1 MHDSEHNSTDKKN
14 SGQSDAKLLEL
25 MSNGNFQALRG
36 IFYRHA
42 REIYDLAYHQTRS
55 DAASQHLVLLV
66 FERFWNRRDMYHPTV
81 SARGFLLE
89 IAGEVF
95 PKQPEIT
102 QSDLEELF
110 DDPDINKLWE
120 KFVQRVPEKQ
130 VEGEAQASAWRYIR
144 RLAARI
150 LPQRQFRSTYLSIM
164 IVLFA
169 MLVIYSW
176 FRNNPAIGYTKVKT
190 SQHEQKV
197 TVLPD
202 GSEIHLEENSEIRY
216 SKTFTDSLRAI
227 FLTGRATFKAVP
239 NVDIPFVVV
248 TNPAVATLFGNDT
261 TVFWISSNDTIAEFY
276 VEKGYLAVKS
286 LPDDS
291 IPEIYISPNGKAVC
305 ELHQPPRLVTLEE

>member
-1 MHDSEHNSTDKKN
+1 MYESEHSKTEKN
-14 SGQSDAKLLEL
+14 SGGQSDAKLLEL
-25 MSNGNFQALRG
+25 MANGNFQALRG
-36 IFYRHA
+36 LFLRHA

-66 FERFWNRRDMYHPTV
+66 FERFWNRRDMYHPTI
-81 SARGFLLE
+81 SARGYLLE

-95 PKQPEIT
+95 PKQPET
-102 QSDLEELF
+102 AHTDAEELF
-110 DDPDINKLWE
+110 DDPDITKMWE

-130 VEGEAQASAWRYIR
+130 SEGEAQTSAWRYIR

-176 FRNNPAIGYTKVKT
+176 FRNNPNIGYTKVITK
-190 SQHEQKV
+190 QHEQKV
-197 TVLPD
+197 AVLPD
-202 GSEIHLEENSEIRY
+202 GSEIQLEENTEIRY

-227 FLTGRATFKAVP
+227 FLKGRATFKAVP
-239 NVDIPFVVV
+239 NVDVPFVVV
-248 TNPAVATLFGNDT
+248 TNAAVATLFGNDT
-261 TVFWISSNDTIAEFY
+261 TVFWISSNDSIAEFY

-286 LPDDS
+286 LSDES
-291 IPEIYISPNGKAVC
+291 VPEIYISPKGKAVC